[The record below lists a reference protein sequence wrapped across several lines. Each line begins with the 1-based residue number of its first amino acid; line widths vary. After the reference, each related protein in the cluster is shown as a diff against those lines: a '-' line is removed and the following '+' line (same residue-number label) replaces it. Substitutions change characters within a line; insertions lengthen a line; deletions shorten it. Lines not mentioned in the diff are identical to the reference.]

1 MSTTVA
7 DGIGRVAQ
15 SSPGFEQGQEQ
26 GQEEVS
32 RVNYFDT
39 VADQVK
45 SLWSK
50 SKISEHASSLKLLA
64 VDEYE
69 KVVIQPAANKKRFS
83 AKKIIQHIADEII
96 QEVDDGPL
104 YILEASCVGPGET
117 RQRLGLIGQNREYQ
131 NGVWGASHHSK
142 AAEMASDFALRSIPV
157 ITFIDTPGA
166 DAGEQANL
174 ASQANSISHLI
185 TVMTQLKVPT
195 LGIVIGTGYSGG
207 AIPLAATNLL
217 LSVRD
222 GLFSTIQ
229 PQGLANIARKQK
241 LSWQQCAQGV
251 GVAASEL
258 VLRGWVDGIIDYS
271 PNQQTDGLEKIQEA
285 IFSALEFIQKQARQ
299 WIVENADI
307 HEEYRQLVDS
317 YLSDNQSR
325 YNVASGYFEYG
336 IRDFPNIFSLAFRQ
350 QRFQLISSRLSYTS
364 VGKLPGSTLVD
375 GPAMV
380 TEDQVCT
387 QRSVLKD
394 WLKKNEKLIYEERL
408 LARYKKYQKSK
419 LARDSERNA
428 LVSLVLGR
436 PEDNYE
442 QSVKLLCFEIGL
454 YLFNRWKVNASA
466 GFAELYLYLDTIE
479 EPAFTP
485 NDVAELTLNHLL
497 ASPDL
502 KAGLKRIC
510 KQMQLFDALYDGIL
524 SELVIVAEEA
534 SRHRRLS
541 KESVSRLLEAALKR
555 TLTKDEYTLEGTR
568 DFANWLN
575 ELMGFCELD
584 WFLRQVE
591 EWKQHQHARLSD
603 SLFVFIT
610 YLFEKIIPGYLLA
623 IENDTDFDGKISPS
637 WIGRRKDFWH
647 RLSIAYCDLQ
657 IQSLQREYKDQ
668 WPDWQGWVDEL
679 CENFE
684 QTHVNWVSADPCQFP
699 GFLQSIYKHLE
710 EGGIPA
716 GVITGEAY
724 LKGKGQKGKGK
735 GKNIGLIISNLPFQ
749 AGALDMASGQKI
761 LALIKRCQDKKIPL
775 VGIFSSGGMQTKE
788 GAGAL
793 FSMAA
798 VNEAISLF
806 KQQTGLPVLFVGYG
820 DCTGGA
826 QASFVTHPMV
836 ETWYVSGA
844 NIPFAGQLVVP
855 SYLPSTCT
863 LANYLVSNTLVNNKL
878 ASNKGAMAGLLAH
891 PFADSFD
898 KRLSE
903 IDPSMEKANYSIHD
917 MLADRLDDNCIALP
931 ENIASK
937 EIEKLYSPVKKLL
950 VHARG
955 CTAVKLIQD
964 AHKIRLPIVL
974 VQSDPDMNSVPAQ
987 MLHAQDELICIGGN
1001 TPDESY
1007 LNANSVLK
1015 VASMTGADSLHPG
1028 IGFLS
1033 EDPDFAKRCQIRGL
1047 NFIGPD
1053 YRSMA
1058 MMGDKSIALKTA
1070 IEAGVAVVPG
1080 SHGILADVQ
1089 EAKKIAEEIG
1099 FPLLLKAA
1107 FGGGG
1112 KGIAKLD
1119 RMEDLAETFT
1129 RLSREAES
1137 AFGRGSLYM
1146 ERFVTRMRHI
1156 EVQILRDRYGHCRMP
1171 GIRDCSVQ
1179 RNNQKLLEE
1188 SGSTLLPDSLHQD
1201 ALSYAERIA
1210 HASDYVGAGTVE
1222 FIYDLK
1228 HQCLY
1233 FMEMNTRLQ
1242 VEHPVTELVSG
1253 IDIVPLQ
1260 IEIAKGNSIEGL
1272 KWHSSGYAIEARVN
1286 AEQVLLYKNGIT
1298 CNPSP
1303 GLVRRLTLP
1312 HDDNIKV
1319 ICCIDSGKI
1328 VAPFYD
1334 SLIMQVVAT
1343 GENRDEARSRL
1354 ASFLKNTCIDGI
1366 DTNIPLLTGVLA
1378 DSVFKE
1384 GNYDT
1389 GYLDALV
1396 DRLPAEMLSAQNIQG
1411 EDQRD
1416 QRNTDL
1422 SIPGTNEIKVLSPVT
1437 SIFYRSGTPD
1447 EPPYVCEGDFVDVD
1461 YTLCLMESM
1470 KVFRPLLLSQLNET
1484 GKQHYLDNRKYEVTR
1499 VHNDDGQHVNVGDLL
1514 FVLKP
1519 VENLEGNEEALEGN

>member
-7 DGIGRVAQ
+7 DGIGKVEQ
-15 SSPGFEQGQEQ
+15 SSPGFKQEQEQ

-32 RVNYFDT
+32 TVNYFDR

-50 SKISEHASSLKLLA
+50 SKISEHASSLKMLS

-69 KVVIQPAANKKRFS
+69 KVVIQPAGNKKRLS
-83 AKKIIQHIADEII
+83 AKKIIQHIAGEII

-104 YILEASCVGPGET
+104 YILEANCVGPGEIK
-117 RQRLGLIGQNREYQ
+117 QRLGLIGQNREHQ

-142 AAEMASDFALRSIPV
+142 AAEMASDFAQRSIPV

-174 ASQANSISHLI
+174 GSQANSISHLI

-251 GVAASEL
+251 GLAASEL

-271 PNQQTDGLEKIQEA
+271 PNQQNEGLEKFQES
-285 IFSALEFIQKQARQ
+285 IFSALEFIEKQARK
-299 WIVENADI
+299 WVVENPNI
-307 HEEYRQLVDS
+307 HEEYRQLVDI
-317 YLSDNQSR
+317 YLSDKHPV
-325 YNVASGYFEYG
+325 YNLGRGYFEYG
-336 IRDFPNIFSLAFRQ
+336 IRDFPSVFSLAFRQ

-364 VGKLPGSTLVD
+364 VGKLPEFSPVGDLSI
-375 GPAMV
+375 V
-380 TEDQVCT
+380 TENQVCA

-408 LARYKKYQKSK
+408 LARYKKYHKSK
-419 LARDSERNA
+419 LDRDSERNA

-436 PEDNYE
+436 PEANYE
-442 QSVKLLCFEIGL
+442 QSVKVLCFEIGL
-454 YLFNRWKVNASA
+454 YLFNRWNIKASE
-466 GFAELYLYLDTIE
+466 GFADLYLYLDTIE
-479 EPAFTP
+479 ESAFTP

-497 ASPDL
+497 ALPDL

-524 SELVIVAEEA
+524 GELVIVAEEA
-534 SRHRRLS
+534 SRHRCLS

-555 TLTKDEYTLEGTR
+555 TLIKDEYTVEGTR

-575 ELMGFCELD
+575 DLMAFCELD

-610 YLFEKIIPGYLLA
+610 YLFEKIIPAYLLA

-668 WPDWQGWVDEL
+668 WPDWHGWVDEL
-679 CENFE
+679 CESFE
-684 QTHVNWVSADPCQFP
+684 HAHVNWVSTDPCRFP
-699 GFLQSIYKHLE
+699 GFLPSIHQHLK
-710 EGGIPA
+710 EGGVPA
-716 GVITGEAY
+716 GVITGEAC
-724 LKGKGQKGKGK
+724 LKGNGQKDK
-735 GKNIGLIISNLPFQ
+735 GKNVGLIISNLPFQ

-761 LALIKRCQDKKIPL
+761 LALIKRCQHKRLPL
-775 VGIFSSGGMQTKE
+775 VGVFSSGGMQTKE

-806 KQQTGLPVLFVGYG
+806 RQQTGLPVLFVGYG

-863 LANYLVSNTLVNNKL
+863 LANYLVT
-878 ASNKGAMAGLLAH
+878 NKGAMTGLLAH

-903 IDPSMEKANYSIHD
+903 IDPSMDKTSYSIQN
-917 MLADRLDDNCIALP
+917 MLVDRLDDNCPALP
-931 ENIASK
+931 MNTASN
-937 EIEKLYSPVKKLL
+937 EIEKLFSPIQKLL

-964 AHKIRLPIVL
+964 AHKIRLPVVL
-974 VQSDPDMNSVPAQ
+974 VQSDPDMKSVPAQ
-987 MLHAQDELICIGGN
+987 MLQTQDELICIGGN

-1015 VASMTGADSLHPG
+1015 VAGMTGADSLHPG

-1137 AFGRGSLYM
+1137 AFGRGSLYL
-1146 ERFVTRMRHI
+1146 ERFVTSMRHI
-1156 EVQILRDRYGHCRMP
+1156 EVQILVDRYGHCRMP

-1188 SGSTLLPDSLHQD
+1188 SGSTLLPDLLCQD
-1201 ALSYAERIA
+1201 ALNYAERIA
-1210 HASDYVGAGTVE
+1210 HASGYVGAGTVE

-1242 VEHPVTELVSG
+1242 VEHPVTESVSG

-1260 IEIAKGNSIEGL
+1260 IEIAKGNSIESL
-1272 KWHSSGYAIEARVN
+1272 KWHTSGYAIEARVN
-1286 AEQVLLYKNGIT
+1286 AEQVLLDKNGFT

-1303 GLVRRLTLP
+1303 GLVTRLSLP
-1312 HDDNIKV
+1312 HDDNVKV
-1319 ICCIDSGKI
+1319 IACIDSGKS

-1343 GENRDEARSRL
+1343 GENRDEAISRL
-1354 ASFLKNTCIDGI
+1354 VTFLNNICIEGI
-1366 DTNIPLLTGVLA
+1366 ETNIPLLTCVLD
-1378 DSVFKE
+1378 DSLFKE

-1389 GYLDALV
+1389 GYLDALA
-1396 DRLPAEMLSAQNIQG
+1396 DRLPAETFTVPNKLSEQT
-1411 EDQRD
+1411 
-1416 QRNTDL
+1416 NTDL

-1447 EPPYVCEGDFVDVD
+1447 EPPYVCEGDFVDVN

-1470 KVFRPLLLSQLNET
+1470 KVFRPLLLSHLNES
-1484 GKQHYLDNRKYEVTR
+1484 GRQHYLDSCKYEVTR

-1519 VENLEGNEEALEGN
+1519 IEEALME